1 MTLITP
7 VVPETRH
14 APDPSPANPPRQ
26 SACSKHG
33 TNRSNT
39 ASVGRTGEYGDLD
52 CDYVFVNLF
61 AAPRGQAMTYSAACD
76 LVVRLRARVG
86 FDFDPHW
93 LRHCMATR
101 ALRDG
106 VPLEVVSKLL
116 GHSSTTVTEQVY
128 GHLTVEDAR
137 KALEAAGWFSSDGA
151 EVAL

>member
-1 MTLITP
+1 MFR
-7 VVPETRH
+7 E
-14 APDPSPANPPRQ
+14 
-26 SACSKHG
+26 
-33 TNRSNT
+33 
-39 ASVGRTGEYGDLD
+39 D

-61 AAPRGQAMTYSAACD
+61 AAPRGQAMTYSAAYD

-93 LRHCMATR
+93 LRHSMATR

-128 GHLTVEDAR
+128 GNSRELHQTGEKPQVSRSQDSRNDVPLVLMT
-137 KALEAAGWFSSDGA
+137 AL
-151 EVAL
+151 

>member
-1 MTLITP
+1 
-7 VVPETRH
+7 
-14 APDPSPANPPRQ
+14 
-26 SACSKHG
+26 
-33 TNRSNT
+33 
-39 ASVGRTGEYGDLD
+39 
-52 CDYVFVNLF
+52 VFVNLF
-61 AAPRGQAMTYSAACD
+61 AAPRGQAMTYSAAYD

-93 LRHCMATR
+93 LRHSMATR

-151 EVAL
+151 EVTL

>member
-1 MTLITP
+1 
-7 VVPETRH
+7 
-14 APDPSPANPPRQ
+14 
-26 SACSKHG
+26 
-33 TNRSNT
+33 
-39 ASVGRTGEYGDLD
+39 
-52 CDYVFVNLF
+52 
-61 AAPRGQAMTYSAACD
+61 MTYSAACD

-137 KALEAAGWFSSDGA
+137 QALEAVGSLWLESDGVDPETNRLSRPRTA
-151 EVAL
+151 QGCQGPLAPRGPGR

>member
-1 MTLITP
+1 M
-7 VVPETRH
+7 
-14 APDPSPANPPRQ
+14 SGQ
-26 SACSKHG
+26 
-33 TNRSNT
+33 
-39 ASVGRTGEYGDLD
+39 
-52 CDYVFVNLF
+52 YVFVNLF
-61 AAPRGQAMTYSAACD
+61 AAPRGQAMTYSAAYD

-137 KALEAAGWFSSDGA
+137 KALEAAGWFSSDRA
-151 EVAL
+151 EVTL